1 MFLSRTNFFK
11 KIILLSLGLTVA
23 LLLAAC
29 GESKPLPTWPPA
41 PPTPKATPSP
51 TPVPSAAYFAS
62 RDYPFA
68 DDAERALLDFVQK
81 GPPFQNYFTW
91 TEGNRWQVVAKESD
105 AAKMRGAV
113 GAEARIF
120 PVTYFLD
127 GLNAGQRGNYGALI
141 LPLSRA
147 SLNVQAN
154 GAKEIIQQLYGRA
167 QTGGVRQGLLTFAV
181 SDDLAYA
188 IVPRDTPAEL
198 VLQLASVGKL
208 EVVSVGD
215 KALPENTIVTTS
227 KSPVLSDFK
236 PKEANVYDTLLA
248 NEDFTSIEGGNV
260 NNAPALKFEIK
271 PGTPRLF
278 EYTRSNLGKYT
289 ALVFD
294 RVVLSSARIST
305 PVRERAQYIVPRFS
319 GANGN
324 ADMQRL
330 LGMVGAKPSQLFEAK
345 EVFRSTLFF
354 NAV

>member
-1 MFLSRTNFFK
+1 MFLSKNSFK
-11 KIILLSLGLTVA
+11 KIIVVTLSLMLA

-41 PPTPKATPSP
+41 PPTPKASPSP
-51 TPVPSAAYFAS
+51 TPALPAAYFAS
-62 RDYPFA
+62 RDYPFP
-68 DDAERALLDFVQK
+68 DDAERALFDFVQK

-91 TEGNRWQVVAKESD
+91 TEGARWQLVAKEND
-105 AAKMRGAV
+105 AAKMRAVV

-127 GLNAGQRGNYGALI
+127 GLNAGQRGNFGALVI
-141 LPLSRA
+141 PLNRA

-154 GAKEIIQQLYGRA
+154 GAKEIIQQLFGRA

-188 IVPRDTPAEL
+188 IVPGNTPAEL

-215 KALPENTIVTTS
+215 KALAENTIVATS
-227 KSPVLSDFK
+227 RSPVLSDFK
-236 PKEANVYDTLLA
+236 PKEANVYDTLLS
-248 NEDFTSIEGGNV
+248 NDDFTSIESGNV
-260 NNAPALKFEIK
+260 NNSPALKFEIK

-278 EYTRSNLGKYT
+278 EYTRSNVGKYT

-305 PVRERAQYIVPRFS
+305 PVRERAQYVVPRF
-319 GANGN
+319 GGVNGN

-330 LGMVGAKPSQLFEAK
+330 LGMVNGKPSQLFEAK